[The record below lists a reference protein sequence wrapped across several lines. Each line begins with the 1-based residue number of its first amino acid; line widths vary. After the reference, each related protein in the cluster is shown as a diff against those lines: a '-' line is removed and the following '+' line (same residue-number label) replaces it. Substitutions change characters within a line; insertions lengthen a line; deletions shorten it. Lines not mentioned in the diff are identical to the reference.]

1 MNCPPPRPA
10 APHSRESPAPHQPPG
25 GGFGGYS
32 GGRRA
37 SAATGCFIA
46 VKAAWGTGSLLTVP
60 SGILEKARGSGD
72 FCWFSWDQRNIPAL
86 GEARKISKGNSS
98 WDDGIGGQASC
109 VLPGSQVQGAAGLV
123 STGPQPPL
131 LLPTWY
137 PGQES
142 PASLSAPER
151 PPTPQP
157 SLDLCCPQVLPR
169 SCQPTALRA
178 PVCHIRPSSPL
189 RLSSFHL

>member
-1 MNCPPPRPA
+1 MGEESLCCHRLL
-10 APHSRESPAPHQPPG
+10 HSGQGCLGHWLVADGSFRN
-25 GGFGGYS
+25 FGKG
-32 GGRRA
+32 
-37 SAATGCFIA
+37 
-46 VKAAWGTGSLLTVP
+46 
-60 SGILEKARGSGD
+60 RGSGD